1 MKPKLNF
8 LATMQNVMFG
18 VKATQLITLNTTS
31 PLSNMVVAASW
42 FGPAFLQQMV
52 KIDGKMDGAKY
63 RTILEENLME
73 SAKT

>member
-18 VKATQLITLNTTS
+18 VKATQLITLNTPS

-42 FGPAFLQQMV
+42 FGPAFFSR
-52 KIDGKMDGAKY
+52 DREGG
-63 RTILEENLME
+63 
-73 SAKT
+73 